1 MIFTT
6 WYFKNYFGTNELSNV
21 HCYVGKTEIE
31 NGKVLSD
38 TGAKVDFR
46 TLYYEKFQ
54 TYPK

>member
-6 WYFKNYFGTNELSNV
+6 WYFKNYLGTNELSNV

-46 TLYYEKFQ
+46 TLYYEKF
-54 TYPK
+54 